1 MGTAPHE
8 TPPADDETA
17 LERDEAASDR
27 RDAAPLATATISGGE
42 ATALRVATIVKHVAL
57 ALAICA
63 SAALVIDYKNAGDPA
78 FCGVQSGCFAVRASA
93 YSHVYGI
100 PLPNLALPAF
110 AILLGLSIYA
120 TNAASHRL
128 VAGAAGLGA
137 LFAVAFI
144 ALQAF
149 FVGAFCP
156 WCVAVDSSA
165 IVAGV
170 ASILIWFW
178 IRNSDVR
185 ASAAS
190 VQGASAGAWAVT
202 GAIAIGLPFVWASYP
217 AIPPAPPEIVAQ
229 QQPGKVTIISFTDFE
244 CPFCRKLHPALDELR
259 SKHGDKIAFI
269 RKMKPLSGHPGA
281 MPAAKAWVCAPL
293 DKRDAVASALYETE
307 PEHLK
312 TTELVGL
319 ATKLGLGDPD
329 AYAACMKAKS
339 TEDAIDRDAQEFSQI
354 KGRGLPF
361 TYVNSRQ
368 IIGFNPDKLTTS
380 VERELGGPSPALP
393 VWAMFAALGL
403 AVTVAS
409 ALTWRSP
416 KSAA

>member
-1 MGTAPHE
+1 MGTAPQE
-8 TPPADDETA
+8 TPPADDENPSD
-17 LERDEAASDR
+17 RDEAAPGSEGSGPPKEP
-27 RDAAPLATATISGGE
+27 AISASE
-42 ATALRVATIVKHVAL
+42 ASLLRGATIVKHVAL

-93 YSHVYGI
+93 YSHVYGV

-120 TNAASHRL
+120 TSVQSHRL

-137 LFAVAFI
+137 LFAIAFI

-165 IVAGV
+165 IIAGV

-178 IRNSDVR
+178 IGNSERR
-185 ASAAS
+185 AAAAS
-190 VQGASAGAWAVT
+190 VQGTSAGAWAVT
-202 GAIAIGLPFVWASYP
+202 GALAIGLPFVWASYP
-217 AIPPAPPEIVAQ
+217 AIPAAPPEILAQ

-244 CPFCRKLHPALDELR
+244 CPFCRKLHPVLDDLR
-259 SKHGDKIAFI
+259 AKHGDKIAFI

-281 MPAAKAWVCAPL
+281 MPAARAWVCAPL
-293 DKRDAVASALYETE
+293 DKRDAVATALYETE

-312 TTELVGL
+312 TSDLVGL

-339 TEDAIDRDAQEFSQI
+339 TEDAIDRDSQEFSQI

-368 IIGFNPDKLTTS
+368 IIGFNPDKLTSS
-380 VERELGGPSPALP
+380 VEREIGGPSPALP
-393 VWAMFAALGL
+393 VWAMFVALGL

-409 ALTWRSP
+409 GLSLRSSKP
-416 KSAA
+416 EG